1 MRHWLDQGCPRE
13 KLVLGIPTYGRSFS
27 LSSDAIAVGSPASG
41 PGTKGPFT
49 NEPGFL
55 AYYEICK
62 QVNTNTLIPV
72 TDPTGKMGPVAHG
85 GGQWVGYDDPA
96 MAAVKADYVVEMGLG
111 GAMFWDLPSDDFN
124 NRQFYSFSPF
134 DCTMYMQVWQ
144 RLLSNRQSSFD
155 YRKRQHGLQGNIGK
169 EWSVNNSNSKPNN
182 TKSKFKWHREN
193 NTKSKSNNTTSK
205 WHRENRNCE

>member
-1 MRHWLDQGCPRE
+1 MTYLHRVRHWLDQGCPPE
-13 KLVLGIPTYGRSFS
+13 KLVLGIPTYGRSFA
-27 LSSDAIAVGSPASG
+27 LASDSIAVGSPASG

-85 GGQWVGYDDPA
+85 RGQWVGYDDPA
-96 MAAVKADYVVEMGLG
+96 MAAVKANYVLEMGLG

-124 NRQFYSFSPF
+124 NRQNIVS
-134 DCTMYMQVWQ
+134 
-144 RLLSNRQSSFD
+144 LLFIVHPGVAEAPTRSSEEF
-155 YRKRQHGLQGNIGK
+155 QL
-169 EWSVNNSNSKPNN
+169 S
-182 TKSKFKWHREN
+182 
-193 NTKSKSNNTTSK
+193 
-205 WHRENRNCE
+205 